1 MAITRSEYITVLE
14 LQEILNDD
22 GTLYPDDDVTTL
34 KINEAS
40 ETIKAHAYRFVN
52 ISEDDYT
59 TDTAPNDL
67 KLATAYQVK
76 YNDDNPAI
84 DDEYASGNDSET
96 VGRTSIVSN
105 TGESGAIEYKKIAP
119 KSQRY
124 LIQGN
129 LIVRRL
135 NVRH

>member
-1 MAITRSEYITVLE
+1 MAIIRSQYITAVE

-22 GTLYPDDDVTTL
+22 GTLYPVDDTTTL
-34 KINEAS
+34 KINESS
-40 ETIKAHAYRFVN
+40 ELIKAHAYQWIR

-76 YNDDNPAI
+76 YNDDNAEI
-84 DDEYASGNDSET
+84 DTGYIG
-96 VGRTSIVSN
+96 
-105 TGESGAIEYKKIAP
+105 GESFTIGKYTESGESKSSSQEFKKIAP
-119 KSQRY
+119 KTQRY

-129 LIVRRL
+129 LLSRKI
-135 NVRH
+135 